1 MSNAITTWT
10 LKFTDAISAP
20 MGRVKAVTDSLV
32 DRTDKLGQCF
42 KRINAIDLQAIS
54 QSAQNLNDRFANL
67 NAPFI
72 SYESGLAEVSAI
84 TGVTGKQL
92 DDLGKKAKD
101 SAEKFGGSATDS
113 LTTYKTLLSRL
124 GPDIAKSPE
133 ALAKMEENVR
143 TLSKTMGN
151 DAVGSVD
158 ALTTA
163 MLQYGVDLSN
173 PVTAQQEMT
182 NMMNVMAAGA
192 KEGAAEVPAIAD
204 ALKVAGVQAK
214 QSNVSFAE
222 TNAVLQELSK
232 GGKNGAEAGTALR
245 NVLAKMSG
253 EDVLSKDAIG
263 KLDKMGVNMKIV
275 SDTTL
280 PLTTRLRELKKAQ
293 GDATA
298 VAQIFGIE
306 NAAAANIM
314 LNSVDAQDTLKD
326 KIEGTTAATDQAAI
340 MMGTTAEKQSRW
352 NATIENAKI
361 KLGEYTA
368 AFTPYVS
375 AGANGISIMADLKNA
390 HDGAKIAMNG
400 LKTMM
405 GLTENQS
412 LLSAAKTKIV
422 TIAQGVLTGVTSL
435 ATMAQTGLNAAMA
448 ANPIGVVIIG
458 VMALVAG
465 VILIISY
472 WDSWGAALSVF
483 LGPLGLVISLIQ
495 SFRRHWHS
503 ITEAFTKGGIVA
515 GIKRIGLALLDALL
529 MPVQQLLELL
539 AKLPGM
545 GGIAGAGAS
554 WIKGMRKGLELTE
567 GDPKEAKAKTKAK
580 TEKESAVDLGK
591 KPAGVIPPTGLNL
604 KNLGTS
610 PKDKTKAKGEGSTSG
625 SGDNNVSKSI
635 VQNLTINNHFG
646 VDGKMNIRQLTD
658 EIAGLIIDKLR
669 DGVISIA

>member
-1 MSNAITTWT
+1 MSNATTTWT
-10 LKFTDAISAP
+10 LQFTDAISAP
-20 MGRVKAVTDSLV
+20 MGRVKAVTDALV
-32 DRTDKLGQCF
+32 ERTDKLGQSF
-42 KRINAIDLQAIS
+42 KRLNAIDLQAIS

-84 TGVTGKQL
+84 TGVTGAAL
-92 DDLGKKAKD
+92 DDLGKKAKE

-182 NMMNVMAAGA
+182 NMMNIMAAGA

-314 LNSVDAQDTLKD
+314 LNSVDAQDTLKG
-326 KIEGTTAATDQAAI
+326 KLEGTNAAQEQAAI
-340 MMGTTAEKQSRW
+340 MMDTVAEKQSRLS
-352 NATIENAKI
+352 AFFTNAKI
-361 KLGEYTA
+361 ALGEYTA
-368 AFTPYVS
+368 AFTPYIS
-375 AGANGISIMADLKNA
+375 AGAGGISLMADLKNA
-390 HDGAKIAMNG
+390 HEGYTIAMSG
-400 LKTMM
+400 LKTML

-412 LLSAAKTKIV
+412 LLTAAKTKIV
-422 TIAQGVLTGVTSL
+422 AVAQGIWTGITNICT
-435 ATMAQTGLNAAMA
+435 AAQMGLNAAMA
-448 ANPIGVVIIG
+448 ANPIGVVIIAILALI
-458 VMALVAG
+458 ALVI
-465 VILIISY
+465 VIIAKY
-472 WDSWGAALSVF
+472 DEWGAALSLM
-483 LGPLGLVISLIQ
+483 LGPIGILINALKSIYDHWESIKNAFKTDGIIGGL
-495 SFRRHWHS
+495 
-503 ITEAFTKGGIVA
+503 
-515 GIKRIGLALLDALL
+515 KRIGMVILDAILKP
-529 MPVQQLLELL
+529 MQQLFEMVGLDSMAAKL
-539 AKLPGM
+539 AKFRAEILPPPEASGPSE
-545 GGIAGAGAS
+545 GGGAKSPTPAPSIAS
-554 WIKGMRKGLELTE
+554 SF
-567 GDPKEAKAKTKAK
+567 AKTTGGAK
-580 TEKESAVDLGK
+580 STGVDLK
-591 KPAGVIPPTGLNL
+591 SLNA
-604 KNLGTS
+604 N
-610 PKDKTKAKGEGSTSG
+610 PKDKTSPKGAGTTTGGGE
-625 SGDNNVSKSI
+625 NNVSKSI
-635 VQNLTINNHFG
+635 VQNLTVNNHFG
-646 VDGKMNIRQLTD
+646 VDGKMDIRKLTN
-658 EIAGLIIDKLR
+658 EIVGIIIDRLR
-669 DGVISIA
+669 DGVIQIA

>member
-10 LKFTDAISAP
+10 LQFTDAISAP
-20 MGRVKAVTDSLV
+20 MGRVKAVTDALV
-32 DRTDKLGQCF
+32 ERTDKLGQSF
-42 KRINAIDLQAIS
+42 KRLNAIDLQAIS

-84 TGVTGKQL
+84 TGVTGAAL

-182 NMMNVMAAGA
+182 TMMNIMAAGA

-314 LNSVDAQDTLKD
+314 LNSVDAQDTLKG
-326 KIEGTTAATDQAAI
+326 KIEGTNAAQEQAAI
-340 MMGTTAEKQSRW
+340 MMDTVAEKQSRLS
-352 NATIENAKI
+352 AFFTNAKI
-361 KLGEYTA
+361 TLGEYTA
-368 AFTPYVS
+368 AFTPYIS
-375 AGANGISIMADLKNA
+375 AGAGGISLMADLKNA
-390 HDGAKIAMNG
+390 HEGYTIAMNG
-400 LKTMM
+400 LKTML

-412 LLSAAKTKIV
+412 LLTAAKTKIV
-422 TIAQGVLTGVTSL
+422 AVAQGIWTGITNICT
-435 ATMAQTGLNAAMA
+435 AAQMGLNAAMA
-448 ANPIGVVIIG
+448 ANPIGVVIIAILALI
-458 VMALVAG
+458 ALVI
-465 VILIISY
+465 VIIAKY
-472 WDSWGAALSVF
+472 DEWGAALSIF

-495 SFRRHWHS
+495 SFRRHWDS

-515 GIKRIGLALLDALL
+515 GIKRIGLVLLDALL

-545 GGIAGAGAS
+545 GGIAGAGATF
-554 WIKGMRKGLELTE
+554 IKEVRKGAKILPPAPSEGGGADAEL
-567 GDPKEAKAKTKAK
+567 DYVFF
-580 TEKESAVDLGK
+580 S
-591 KPAGVIPPTGLNL
+591 
-604 KNLGTS
+604 
-610 PKDKTKAKGEGSTSG
+610 
-625 SGDNNVSKSI
+625 
-635 VQNLTINNHFG
+635 
-646 VDGKMNIRQLTD
+646 
-658 EIAGLIIDKLR
+658 
-669 DGVISIA
+669 